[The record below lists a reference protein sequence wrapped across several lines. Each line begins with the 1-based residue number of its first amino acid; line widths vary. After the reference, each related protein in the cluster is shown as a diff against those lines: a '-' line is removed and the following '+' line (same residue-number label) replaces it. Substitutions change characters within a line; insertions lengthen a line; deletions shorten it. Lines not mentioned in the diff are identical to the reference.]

1 MSPAQRRREEKIKMN
16 KMIPFIKKYAVL
28 VCIVLVQALPLS
40 AQLKDSVGTF
50 TVIGTGNFLTTIM
63 ESNKISDNPE
73 IKDSTQKIPVGPY
86 SIDSKRINTP
96 FAVDPI
102 VPAQISGEPLTKLYN
117 GLVKIGIGNYATPY
131 GEVWYNSLRSKE
143 IAYGI
148 RLKHLSSSPKY
159 KNYENTGIFS
169 KPSFKNYGYAGYSN
183 NEVSLY
189 GKKFL
194 KEHTLSGNFDY
205 ARDVFHYYGYDASM
219 NMLEKDQTVQRF
231 NLFAASAELKSHYA
245 KAERFNHDIRLA
257 YYNLADLY
265 KSSENNIR
273 ADGFVQ
279 TAISGEVL
287 KVNAL
292 VDYYN
297 YKTQSDTADNTIIA
311 LNPNFIAT
319 GEKYRASLGV
329 TAAIDVQSTSK
340 FYFYPNVE
348 LSYNIF
354 EDIIIPYAGVTGG
367 LRKNSFKSITDEN
380 PFVKSELITKNTNT
394 RYEFFGGLKGTL
406 SSKIAYTTRVSYAN
420 VNNLQLYVNDF
431 SDLLGNKFD
440 LVYDDADVL
449 NVRGEVSYQS
459 REKLRFNLRGDYYNY
474 KMKNE
479 LRAWFK
485 PQVEITL
492 SANYNLKDKIVVR
505 ADMFY
510 TDSQFAKL
518 IEEDP
523 AGLAADKAVAK
534 ELKGVFDANLGLEY
548 RYTKKLGF
556 FLDLNNIAS
565 QGYNRWYKYPT
576 QRFGF
581 MAGLSYS
588 F

>member
-1 MSPAQRRREEKIKMN
+1 MNQFHREEKIKMN
-16 KMIPFIKKYAVL
+16 KISSFKGPGYLL
-28 VCIVLVQALPLS
+28 VCLLMMCGFNVL
-40 AQLKDSVGTF
+40 AQDKDTVGTWI
-50 TVIGTGNFLTTIM
+50 VIGTGNFNPEITDA
-63 ESNKISDNPE
+63 NKISGNPE
-73 IKDSTQKIPVGPY
+73 IKDSTKKIPVAPI
-86 SIDSKRINTP
+86 SIDSKKINTP

-102 VPAQISGEPLTKLYN
+102 IPAQISGEPLTKLYP
-117 GLVKIGIGNYATPY
+117 GLVKIGLGNYATPY

-143 IAYGI
+143 VAYGL

-159 KNYENTGIFS
+159 SAYENSGVFS
-169 KPSFKNYGYAGYSN
+169 KSAFKNYGYAGFSN
-183 NEVSLY
+183 NEISLY

-205 ARDVFHYYGYDASM
+205 KRDVFHYYGYDASL

-231 NLFAASAELKSHYA
+231 SLFAAAAGLKSHYT
-245 KAERFNHDIRLA
+245 KAERFNHEMQLS
-257 YYNLADLY
+257 YYNLMDLY

-273 ADGFVQ
+273 ANGYMQ

-287 KVNAL
+287 KINGL

-297 YKTQSDTADNTIIA
+297 YKTEQDTSDNTVIE
-311 LNPNFIAT
+311 LNPNFIAS
-319 GEKYRASLGV
+319 GEKYRASLGL
-329 TAAIDVQSTSK
+329 TAAMDIHNGSK

-354 EDIIIPYAGVTGG
+354 DEIIIPYAGVSGS
-367 LRKNSFKSITDEN
+367 LKKNSFKSITDEN
-380 PFVKSELITKNTNT
+380 PFVRSDLDTRNTNT
-394 RYEFFGGLKGTL
+394 KYEFFGGLKGTL
-406 SSKIAYTTRVSYAN
+406 SSKIAYATRVSYAS
-420 VNNLQLYVNDF
+420 VGNLQMYVNDF
-431 SDLLGNKFD
+431 SDILENKFD
-440 LVYDDADVL
+440 VVYGDAEIL

-459 REKLRFNLRGDYYNY
+459 REKLRFNLRGNYYNY

-479 LRAWFK
+479 IRAWFK

-510 TDSQFAKL
+510 IDSQFARIPEKDDNGSNTGKML
-518 IEEDP
+518 
-523 AGLAADKAVAK
+523 AK
-534 ELKGVFDANLGLEY
+534 EIKGVFDANIGLEY

-556 FLDLNNIAS
+556 FLNFNNIAS

-576 QRFGF
+576 QRFGI
-581 MAGLSYS
+581 MGGLSYS

>member
-1 MSPAQRRREEKIKMN
+1 MNQLCHREEKIKMN
-16 KMIPFIKKYAVL
+16 KIISFIKKSSLIA
-28 VCIVLVQALPLS
+28 CMALLQVNTAA
-40 AQLKDSVGTF
+40 AQKVDTLNGF
-50 TVIGTGNFLTTIM
+50 TIFGSGDYRPTIM
-63 ESNKISDNPE
+63 DANKISDNPE
-73 IKDSTQKIPVGPY
+73 VKDSTQKIPVGTY
-86 SIDSKRINTP
+86 SIDSKKIITP

-102 VPAQISGEPLTKLYN
+102 VPAQISGEPLTKLYP
-117 GLVKIGIGNYATPY
+117 GLVKVGVGNYATAY
-131 GEVWYNSLRSKE
+131 GEAWYNSLRSKE
-143 IAYGI
+143 VAYGI
-148 RLKHLSSSPKY
+148 HLKHLSSSPRY
-159 KNYENTGIFS
+159 KNYENTGLFS
-169 KPSFKNYGYAGYSN
+169 KAAFKNNGYAGYSD
-183 NEVSLY
+183 NEIGLY

-205 ARDVFHYYGYDASM
+205 KRDVFHYYGYDASL

-231 NLFAASAELKSHYA
+231 SLFAASAELMSHYT
-245 KAERFNHDIRLA
+245 KAERYNHDIRLA
-257 YYNLADLY
+257 YYNLMDLY
-265 KSSENNIR
+265 GASENNIK
-273 ADGFVQ
+273 ANGFVQ

-297 YKTQSDTADNTIIA
+297 YKTQKDTADNTIIA

-329 TAAIDVQSTSK
+329 TAAIDMQSTSK

-354 EDIIIPYAGVTGG
+354 DDIIIPYAGVTGG
-367 LRKNSFKSITDEN
+367 LKKNSFKSITDEN
-380 PFVKSELITKNTNT
+380 PFVKSELATKNTNT
-394 RYEFFGGLKGTL
+394 KYEFFGGLKGTL
-406 SSKIAYTTRVSYAN
+406 SSKIAYTTRVSYAS
-420 VNNLQLYVNDF
+420 VSNLQMYVNDF
-431 SDLLGNKFD
+431 SDVLGNKFD
-440 LVYDDADVL
+440 IVYDDADVL

-474 KMKNE
+474 QVKNE
-479 LRAWFK
+479 VRAWFK

-510 TDSQFAKL
+510 IDSQFAKT
-518 IEEDP
+518 IEKDETGLT
-523 AGLAADKAVAK
+523 AGKVAAK
-534 ELKGVFDANLGLEY
+534 EVKGVFDANLGLEY

-556 FLDLNNIAS
+556 FLNFNNIAS

-576 QRFGF
+576 QRFGI
-581 MAGLSYS
+581 MGGLSYS